1 MLAFEDF
8 PNFLVRTFACSNFD
22 HSRASRHVLQSPN
35 DSEEEKNQYL
45 IWRESCCR
53 RSRRRSSNSWYFW
66 KRITQSRGGR
76 ERIGNIL
83 VIVVVIKIVAVVVV
97 VVVIAIEDILF
108 RFRYFF
114 LLKMPLKI
122 VEEKVSGRFEADQ
135 HQNGDSEEASDTSN
149 HSESESFSEKSSVI
163 RSII

>member
-1 MLAFEDF
+1 MCYGRQMIRKKK
-8 PNFLVRTFACSNFD
+8 RTNIWF
-22 HSRASRHVLQSPN
+22 
-35 DSEEEKNQYL
+35 EEKAAAVEVDDQAATVDT
-45 IWRESCCR
+45 
-53 RSRRRSSNSWYFW
+53 FW

-97 VVVIAIEDILF
+97 VVIAIEDILF

-122 VEEKVSGRFEADQ
+122 VEEKVSDRFEPDQ